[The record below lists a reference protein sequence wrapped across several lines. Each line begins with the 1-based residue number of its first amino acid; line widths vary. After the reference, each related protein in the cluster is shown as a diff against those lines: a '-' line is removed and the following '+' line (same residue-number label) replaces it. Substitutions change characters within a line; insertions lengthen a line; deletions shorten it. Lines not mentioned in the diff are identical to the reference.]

1 MDRPPVTRPTVTR
14 SVELDAP
21 ADRIWSLL
29 GDPDG
34 LAGWL
39 GVPTSPGAPD
49 DGPAP
54 GSLVAGAALDLEV
67 DGVVRRLVVTTVDDG
82 RALCF
87 VWWDLDRPDL
97 VSTVDVTVDPTD
109 AGGRVTVTETLDP
122 AAAGAAPGLGGA
134 GRSTLLAAFDPASVG
149 PAAGIGSAWDRR
161 LAALVDDAIDRSLV
175 AI

>member
-1 MDRPPVTRPTVTR
+1 MDRPTVTR
-14 SVELDAP
+14 SIELDAP
-21 ADRIWSLL
+21 ADRIWAAL

-39 GVPTSPGAPD
+39 GAPTSPATPG
-49 DGPAP
+49 DGP
-54 GSLVAGAALDLEV
+54 LVAGAALDLDV
-67 DGVVRRLVVTTVDDG
+67 DGVTRRLVVTTVDEG
-82 RALCF
+82 RALGF

-122 AAAGAAPGLGGA
+122 AAAGEAVGLGGA
-134 GRSTLLAAFDPASVG
+134 GRSSLLAAFDPTAVG
-149 PAAGIGSAWDRR
+149 PAADIGSAWDRR
-161 LAALVDDAIDRSLV
+161 LAALVDDALDRSLV